1 MINPDNAP
9 NGGPLNAAVDNPP
22 PGAAVIEEIPVFQ
35 DIPQANNVIPDSSIA
50 SIMQAIQAMQENMSS
65 SLKAEMTA
73 MTAEMTANKA
83 ELQGDLS
90 TKLQPIQDF
99 HNQIQGMARA
109 LSGQPDVSENTGVP
123 TMGGGAM
130 LLLLPEPLESLNMAL
145 PPKIHG

>member
-22 PGAAVIEEIPVFQ
+22 PGAAVIEEIPVVQ
-35 DIPQANNVIPDSSIA
+35 DIPQANNVIPDSSLA
-50 SIMQAIQAMQENMSS
+50 SIMQAIQAMQENMNSR
-65 SLKAEMTA
+65 LAA
-73 MTAEMTANKA
+73 MTAEMTANNA
-83 ELQGDLS
+83 ELGDLS

-123 TMGGGAM
+123 TMGGGG
-130 LLLLPEPLESLNMAL
+130 NAL
-145 PPKIHG
+145 TPAGTPWGPK

>member
-22 PGAAVIEEIPVFQ
+22 PGAAVMEEIPVVQ
-35 DIPQANNVIPDSSIA
+35 DIPQANNVIPDSAQA
-50 SIMQAIQAMQENMSS
+50 SLMQAIQAMNENMNSR
-65 SLKAEMTA
+65 LAA
-73 MTAEMTANKA
+73 ITAEMTANNA
-83 ELQGDLS
+83 ELGDLS

-123 TMGGGAM
+123 TMGGGGQCSYSCRN
-130 LLLLPEPLESLNMAL
+130 P
-145 PPKIHG
+145 